1 MRKTVYETINDI
13 AELPT
18 KKDRV
23 EALQKDNNPTI
34 KTILKYCF
42 DPSVKWLLPKGEVPY
57 KPNKNSDQR
66 NMLYSRARE
75 LYLFVEGG
83 NPNLRQ
89 MRREELF
96 INLLESIDEKDAEL
110 ICAIKDKEMPMKG
123 YTLKVVMDAFPDL
136 IDAPK

>member
-13 AELPT
+13 AKLPT

-23 EALQKDNNPTI
+23 EALQQDNNPTI